1 MTDAPVHPDRN
12 DYMKRIKAILQ
23 DKRGLS
29 TPLFVALILVFLL
42 LICAASEYFRLI
54 TIAHGV
60 RDALQSSVIS
70 VSTGN
75 YDDTYPS
82 LREGYS
88 GGYTYFDEA
97 WDESLDYGDIYDHLD
112 GLLGLRQRGGWHSK
126 DQGGGY
132 EFRISSLNVEIINT
146 PFTPGNT
153 NDNFEADASVWLEVP
168 LSFGW
173 GHLPPLTMEVRT
185 RAGYH
190 PKF

>member
-1 MTDAPVHPDRN
+1 MTDAPVHPDRKQ
-12 DYMKRIKAILQ
+12 YMIRLKRILK
-23 DKRGLS
+23 DKEGLS

-42 LICAASEYFRLI
+42 IICAASEYFRLI
-54 TIAHGV
+54 TIAQGV

-75 YDDTYPS
+75 YDDTYPA

-88 GGYTYFDEA
+88 GGYTYFDDS

-112 GLLGLRQRGGWHSK
+112 TLLGLRQQSGWHIK
-126 DQGGGY
+126 EQGGAY
-132 EFRISSLNVEIINT
+132 EFRIRSLDVEIINT